1 MPRKPTEKV
10 IEYRITMGDW
20 ERTRVDGLMAGV
32 QFNQIATPIVSLMKD
47 VTGMAALYI
56 ILNAL
61 FPDWAKGLDLDALD
75 GTDEKGWR
83 DYFEGINL
91 AGGAA
96 GAAAGGYAGSWGGPW
111 GIGIGAAL
119 GGLTGILA
127 VEGAE
132 ELYEDVTAPV
142 RSYMLMLS
150 LRRAAKQKGL
160 VY

>member
-20 ERTRVDGLMAGV
+20 ERTRVDGLMAGI

-61 FPDWAKGLDLDALD
+61 FPDWSKGLDLDALD
-75 GTDEKGWR
+75 ATDEKGWR
-83 DYFEGINL
+83 DYFETLNL

-96 GAAAGGYAGSWGGPW
+96 GAAGRRICGLLGRSLGHRHRCGPGWANWNPGG
-111 GIGIGAAL
+111 
-119 GGLTGILA
+119 
-127 VEGAE
+127 
-132 ELYEDVTAPV
+132 
-142 RSYMLMLS
+142 
-150 LRRAAKQKGL
+150 
-160 VY
+160 

>member
-20 ERTRVDGLMAGV
+20 ERTRVDGLMAGI

-75 GTDEKGWR
+75 ATDEKGWR

-91 AGGAA
+91 ADMQAPGAA
-96 GAAAGGYAGSWGGPW
+96 PGGSASVRPW
-111 GIGIGAAL
+111 
-119 GGLTGILA
+119 
-127 VEGAE
+127 V
-132 ELYEDVTAPV
+132 D
-142 RSYMLMLS
+142 
-150 LRRAAKQKGL
+150 
-160 VY
+160 

>member
-20 ERTRVDGLMAGV
+20 ERTRVDGLMAGI

-61 FPDWAKGLDLDALD
+61 FPDWSKGLDLDALD

-83 DYFEGINL
+83 DYFEGLNL

-132 ELYEDVTAPV
+132 ELFQDVTAPV

-150 LRRAAKQKGL
+150 LRRAAKQKEL

>member
-20 ERTRVDGLMAGV
+20 ERTRVDGLMAGI

-61 FPDWAKGLDLDALD
+61 FPDWSKGLDLDALD
-75 GTDEKGWR
+75 ATDEKGWR
-83 DYFEGINL
+83 DYFEGLNL

-132 ELYEDVTAPV
+132 ELYADVTAPV

-150 LRRAAKQKGL
+150 LRRAAKQKEL
-160 VY
+160 IY